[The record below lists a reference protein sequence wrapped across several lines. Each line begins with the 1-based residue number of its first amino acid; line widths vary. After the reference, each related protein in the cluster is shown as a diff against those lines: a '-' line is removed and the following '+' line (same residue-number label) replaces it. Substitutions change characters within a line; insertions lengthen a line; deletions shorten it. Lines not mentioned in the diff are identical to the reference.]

1 MLETKKLPHKCEG
14 LLTISRIGAVLHMF
28 RGTAIRLVRRR
39 PQAFAFV
46 EIMGPEQV
54 TVPDAMITL
63 HNWAHDVNGD
73 GVGGVGSWLLLKS
86 AELIGRGGAP

>member
-1 MLETKKLPHKCEG
+1 
-14 LLTISRIGAVLHMF
+14 MF

-73 GVGGVGSWLLLKS
+73 GVGGVGTCKRV
-86 AELIGRGGAP
+86 GRANFSPGSSLFSYR